1 MIIISKRFFVTAVAA
16 ALLILSI
23 TGISYQDMHFANGQ
37 EGGVCIDYEPTENT
51 ITITCDY
58 AIFEDVV
65 DTINDPAIISNLGD
79 GEYLLN
85 ANLRVNKNAT
95 LAMTSDYGLQYLKI
109 AGANG
114 IIVNGKIQID
124 GVKIT
129 SWNASANDV
138 IDQNINGSIRRGY
151 IQFGA
156 SDGAEITNSE
166 FAYLGYQGLGKRG
179 FDLFGDGGAS
189 HDIEIR
195 GNKFHHMWRAFYSK
209 GAYNIMIDGNEY
221 HHNINYGVDLHSGTH
236 DVNITN
242 NWIHHDPIGVICS
255 VDCYHI
261 FVERNKIY
269 HNTKAG
275 IFFSRG
281 MQDSIARNNDVY
293 NTSSG
298 IIISESPNNQIY
310 NNTIEGAT
318 SEGVLLF
325 NPAEPD
331 EGLTENNQV
340 YDNIISGSNDGINAT
355 RSHNNIL
362 GDNKFSNI
370 TSSEYHLT
378 RNSNIRIID
387 QDFDNASITAEKG
400 SGTTN
405 TVEIIHSGVI
415 EVTEVNDVG
424 QYDNNNNNNNNNN
437 IYHGINGSIYY
448 HDTDDKPYRKVMNDG
463 SSIMLNSQR
472 TYTILKSLFS

>member
-1 MIIISKRFFVTAVAA
+1 MAA
-16 ALLILSI
+16 AAVLIFSM
-23 TGISYQDMHFANGQ
+23 TGFSYQDMHFVNGQ
-37 EGGVCIDYEPTENT
+37 EGEVCIDYEPTENT

-58 AIFEDVV
+58 ASFGDVV
-65 DTINDPAIISNLGD
+65 GTINDPAIIANLGD
-79 GEYLLN
+79 GEYLLK
-85 ANLRVNKNAT
+85 ANLRVNHGAT
-95 LAMTSDYGLQYLKI
+95 LAMTSNDGGLQYLKI
-109 AGANG
+109 AGTNG
-114 IIVNGKIQID
+114 IIVNGKIEIS

-138 IDQNINGSIRRGY
+138 IQQDMNGSIRRGY

-156 SDGAEITNSE
+156 SEGAEITNSE

-189 HDIEIR
+189 HDMEIR

-209 GAYNIMIDGNEY
+209 GAYNITIDGNEY

-236 DVNITN
+236 DMNITN

-261 FVERNKIY
+261 LIEGNKIH
-269 HNTKAG
+269 HNIKAG

-281 MQDSIARNNDVY
+281 MQDSIARNNYIY

-298 IIISESPNNQIY
+298 IILSESPNNQIY
-310 NNTIEGAT
+310 NNTIEAT
-318 SEGVLLF
+318 ISEGVLLF

-331 EGLTENNQV
+331 EGLTENNHV
-340 YDNIISGSNDGINAT
+340 YDNTISGSQDGINAT
-355 RSHNNIL
+355 RSHSNIL
-362 GDNKFSNI
+362 EDIMFSNI

-400 SGTTN
+400 SGTSN
-405 TVEIIHSGVI
+405 TVEIVYSGII

-424 QYDNNNNNNNNNN
+424 QHDNN
-437 IYHGINGSIYY
+437 IHHGINETRYDY
-448 HDTDDKPYRKVMNDG
+448 DTDNTPYRKVMNEG
-463 SSIMLNSQR
+463 SSIMLNSLR
-472 TYTILKSLFS
+472 KYTIFEPLLS